1 MTFRQFAYRNV
12 TRNKRT
18 YAAYFFSSAFSV
30 MIFFVC
36 ALFIFNPNVKE
47 GVIAS
52 IAVQAMMAAECIM
65 YVFSFLF
72 VLYSVSSFLKTRK
85 REFGILIMHGM
96 TKGQLNR
103 MVFLENMIIGLGSIM
118 TGILGGLLTGKLFL
132 MVGSSFL
139 GIPSMPL
146 YVSWQVLALT
156 VSSFVLLFLII
167 SICTSVLTRTNKL
180 IELFQAGQKPKSDPR
195 SSVFLSI
202 LAAVLLI
209 AAYYLAATATVA
221 TVYVRMLPVTAMTIT
236 GSYFFYTQLSV
247 HMIKI
252 LKKRRPFFLRRTNI
266 VMISSLAYRLKDNA
280 RMFFMVTVIST
291 VSFCSVGVFTS
302 INTLS
307 KQFREDYPA
316 AVGYLAKDG
325 SRVEQ
330 QHLMEIREELSAKGI
345 PYESFTLPIKY
356 ADAVSSTPGSTAKQL
371 HLISFSDYRKAV
383 NMAGFTFREQTLTG
397 SQALVM
403 IASQRDKAYLTER
416 GMTEY
421 TLKEN
426 NLVIREKGYTE
437 HVAVPDYLLADL
449 DEDLNITDFDEDI
462 DGTFSGL
469 VVSDQLFDLIAAPAK
484 IDRYTG
490 FYVHDFEQTMG
501 IAGHLAKD
509 GAVRYDMSKPY
520 AITISGTLQE
530 VQSGLYSI
538 MLFVALLIGT
548 VFFIAAGS
556 FLYFRLYADL
566 DYDRRQ
572 FATIAKIG
580 LTDPELTKIV
590 TRQLALLFFVPIG
603 FAGVHSVFAFIAL
616 QKFFFLSIASEM
628 GVVLVSFFIAQIFYF
643 FFIRNRYLRNLK
655 KALVNGGLR

>member
-1 MTFRQFAYRNV
+1 
-12 TRNKRT
+12 
-18 YAAYFFSSAFSV
+18 
-30 MIFFVC
+30 
-36 ALFIFNPNVKE
+36 
-47 GVIAS
+47 
-52 IAVQAMMAAECIM
+52 
-65 YVFSFLF
+65 
-72 VLYSVSSFLKTRK
+72 
-85 REFGILIMHGM
+85 
-96 TKGQLNR
+96 
-103 MVFLENMIIGLGSIM
+103 
-118 TGILGGLLTGKLFL
+118 

-146 YVSWQVLALT
+146 YISWQVMALT
-156 VSSFVLLFLII
+156 IFSFAVLFLII

-180 IELFQAGQKPKSDPR
+180 IELFQAGQKPKSDPK
-195 SSVFLSI
+195 SSVYLSV

-221 TVYVRMLPVTAMTIT
+221 TVYIRMVPVTAMTIIGT
-236 GSYFFYTQLSV
+236 YFFYTQLSV
-247 HMIKI
+247 YMIKL
-252 LKKRRPFFLRRTNI
+252 LKKRRTFFLRRTNI
-266 VMISSLAYRLKDNA
+266 VSISSLAYRLKDNA

-330 QHLMEIREELSAKGI
+330 QHLKEIGEELSAKGI
-345 PYESFTLPIKY
+345 PYESFTMPIKY
-356 ADAVSSTPGSTAKQL
+356 ADVASSSPGFTQRQL
-371 HLISFSDYRKAV
+371 HLISFSDYKKAI
-383 NMAGFTFREQTLTG
+383 NMAGFTFREQPLTG

-403 IASQRDKAYLTER
+403 LASQRDKAYITEH
-416 GMTEY
+416 EKAVY

-449 DEDLNITDFDEDI
+449 DEDIDLTDFDEDI
-462 DGTFSGL
+462 DGNFSGL
-469 VVSDQLFDLIAAPAK
+469 VISDQLFAQIQAPAK
-484 IDRYTG
+484 LDRYTG

-509 GAVRYDMSKPY
+509 GAVRYDMGKPY
-520 AITISGTLQE
+520 AITVSGTLQE
-530 VQSGLYSI
+530 VQSSLYSI

-580 LTDPELTKIV
+580 LTDPELTRIV

-603 FAGVHSVFAFIAL
+603 FAVVHSVFAFVAL

-628 GVVLVSFFIAQIFYF
+628 GIVLISFFIAQILYF

-655 KALVNGGLR
+655 KGFN